1 MFDLAKTLNQLFY
14 TKKLEENVFKNFKEH
29 MHFNVWT
36 QCLSRKIKTTQKE
49 NKKKILKVENIVTK
63 WKFCWMDLTAYW
75 WRQEK
80 TQQT

>member
-29 MHFNVWT
+29 MLFNVWT

-63 WKFCWMDLTAYW
+63 WNFCWIDLTAYW